1 MFRVVILLC
10 KSRYRKETLNKF
22 SKFAVYGN
30 ILVLSFCGPALFFFG
45 KYIQKLKIFKC
56 ISIDGLPLIL
66 KKEDGINIWFGGTT
80 FKIPIEYRN
89 FQNNYVNMKSV
100 FDINKNK
107 EKIFQIYPIINKKKL
122 FKKNKKIILIS
133 SLRSDFSDETLYIWK
148 KNKEK
153 FLKNLSIFNTTNIFK
168 ENITDNDFNETVKFK
183 IFREI
188 QSLLRIEIVKK
199 IFPIFHKQIIIIG
212 KDWSK
217 HLKKN
222 TIDLFE
228 KKERQELYN
237 NNLCLDL
244 GSNSGSL
251 SLYPRSIEIIE
262 NNGALLQLEQQDAKL
277 IFNNYKKIFTFRNI
291 ETLIN
296 KIKYLAETCT
306 NFDNHINLQHYLF
319 KNSKNKIYEEIKN
332 SLFVDEQI

>member
-1 MFRVVILLC
+1 M
-10 KSRYRKETLNKF
+10 
-22 SKFAVYGN
+22 
-30 ILVLSFCGPALFFFG
+30 
-45 KYIQKLKIFKC
+45 
-56 ISIDGLPLIL
+56 
-66 KKEDGINIWFGGTT
+66 
-80 FKIPIEYRN
+80 
-89 FQNNYVNMKSV
+89 
-100 FDINKNK
+100 
-107 EKIFQIYPIINKKKL
+107 
-122 FKKNKKIILIS
+122 
-133 SLRSDFSDETLYIWK
+133 YIWK
-148 KNKEK
+148 KNKEN

-168 ENITDNDFNETVKFK
+168 ENTTDNDFNETVKFK

-237 NNLCLDL
+237 NNICLDL

-277 IFNNYKKIFTFRNI
+277 IFNNYKNFFTFRNI

-296 KIKYLAETCT
+296 KIEYLAETCT

-332 SLFVDEQI
+332 SLFVNEQI

>member
-10 KSRYRKETLNKF
+10 KSRYRKEILNNF

-30 ILVLSFCGPALFFFG
+30 ILVLSFCGPVLFFFG

-89 FQNNYVNMKSV
+89 FKNNYVNMKSV
-100 FDINKNK
+100 FDIDKNK

-122 FKKNKKIILIS
+122 FKTNKKIILIS
-133 SLRSDFSDETLYIWK
+133 SLRSDFSNETLCIWK

-217 HLKKN
+217 YLKKN

-237 NNLCLDL
+237 NNICLDL

-277 IFNNYKKIFTFRNI
+277 IFNNYKNIFTFRDI

-296 KIKYLAETCT
+296 KIKYLSETCA

-319 KNSKNKIYEEIKN
+319 KNSKNKIYEEIRN
-332 SLFVDEQI
+332 SLFVNEQI

>member
-133 SLRSDFSDETLYIWK
+133 SLRSDFSNETLCIWK

-237 NNLCLDL
+237 NNICLDL

-296 KIKYLAETCT
+296 KIKYLAETCK